1 MSSSCFCELGC
12 GGNLRVFWVFWRW
25 RGFLMRFPRKKV
37 PPPHPIGG
45 LGTFSVPQRGGTER
59 VPEVPTGTLGTSE
72 LSLLFELPWPPSAL
86 SPNGAQGRG
95 WWGKAA
101 ARAAYR
107 AAAANAVADQ
117 MLLAGSSWPSL
128 RLCSAEIT
136 FVPPRR
142 GVFDRDNLLA
152 RIKGGLDGLFDAL
165 GCTDGV
171 LQGPILLTP
180 LRPPQ
185 QGGRVLVRITAWR

>member
-1 MSSSCFCELGC
+1 
-12 GGNLRVFWVFWRW
+12 
-25 RGFLMRFPRKKV
+25 MRRSPRKKV
-37 PPPHPIGG
+37 PPPHPIRG
-45 LGTFSVPQRGGTER
+45 LGTFSGPQGGGPER
-59 VPEVPTGTLGTSE
+59 VPEVPTGTLGTSGT
-72 LSLLFELPWPPSAL
+72 SLLFELPWPPSAL

-117 MLLAGSSWPSL
+117 MLLTGCSWPPSM
-128 RLCSAEIT
+128 LCSAEIT

-152 RIKGGLDGLFDAL
+152 RIKGGLDGVFDAL

-171 LQGPILLTP
+171 LQGPILLLP

-185 QGGRVLVRITAWR
+185 QGGRVLVRLTAWRWAQCQG

>member
-1 MSSSCFCELGC
+1 MSCSCDLGG
-12 GGNLRVFWVFWRW
+12 GGNLRVFWVFWRR
-25 RGFLMRFPRKKV
+25 RGFLRRAPKKKV
-37 PPPHPIGG
+37 PPPHPIAR

-59 VPEVPTGTLGTSE
+59 VPEVPAGTSGTSE
-72 LSLLFELPWPPSAL
+72 LSLLFDLPWPPSAL
-86 SPNGAQGRG
+86 SQNGSQGRG

-117 MLLAGSSWPSL
+117 MLLTGSSWPSSM
-128 RLCSAEIT
+128 LCAAEIT

-152 RIKGGLDGLFDAL
+152 RLKGGLDGLFDAL
-165 GCTDGV
+165 GCTDAI
-171 LQGPILLTP
+171 LAGPILLTP